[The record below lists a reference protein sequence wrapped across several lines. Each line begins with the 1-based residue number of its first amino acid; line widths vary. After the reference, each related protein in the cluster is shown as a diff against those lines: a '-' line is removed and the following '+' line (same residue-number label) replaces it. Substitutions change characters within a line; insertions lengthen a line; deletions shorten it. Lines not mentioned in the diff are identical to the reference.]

1 MEKVQQLQQI
11 DYETIFITLLVLIFA
26 IIPLFKYGWQGL
38 EWFFVEKLGIQT
50 KWSRERKQERE
61 LLITTAESLNKLQEV
76 HEQDMERSDRHDE
89 EIKEELVN
97 FTTELRQTLKSQN
110 DKMNEFT
117 ANRIKDRERSREIQK
132 EWSEAQERISNS
144 VAIISSK
151 LDKMKEDTDK
161 RFIENEEKQNK
172 KEQAKIKA
180 EISNRYSIYHERKWI
195 TDIEFEAL
203 EGLISTYESFG
214 GLNSFV
220 HSVVQKEMF
229 TWKKI
234 NEKEKPNE

>member
-61 LLITTAESLNKLQEV
+61 LLIKTAESLNKLQEV

-132 EWSEAQERISNS
+132 ELSDSIIELTKGAKERKEQINS
-144 VAIISSK
+144 LMQGSMELLGDKIDQRFSKYVA
-151 LDKMKEDTDK
+151 MKG
-161 RFIENEEKQNK
+161 IPENEVAEFEGLYVAYKALNGNHGRETKYKYVK
-172 KEQAKIKA
+172 KYLPVLSV
-180 EISNRYSIYHERKWI
+180 EISP
-195 TDIEFEAL
+195 
-203 EGLISTYESFG
+203 TYED
-214 GLNSFV
+214 ND
-220 HSVVQKEMF
+220 
-229 TWKKI
+229 KKL
-234 NEKEKPNE
+234 